1 MLEDAARWRV
11 TAAELQVCRVASQG
25 EGGRDALTWHALPH
39 AAPLV
44 DLQRRLESAATEN
57 EAITAALSTARA
69 ALAERDSNESRLL
82 AESAVLRAARTAA
95 EAEAAEHQR
104 KRLEAKSELVS
115 VAAAL
120 EAERRMSAAL
130 SSGLS
135 TTVLPRLDA
144 LCDGLHNL
152 SATLNPSAER
162 AALAADAEAH
172 LGGGHGGGSG
182 DFRDATDD
190 GDGFDDEVVGVA
202 DRRRGGGGGGGS
214 SAVDGSPLSAVAR
227 ALGGSGGAGA
237 MADSDGAIAAVVAAA
252 LRSILEDAE
261 LTLLTA
267 TRSAVA
273 LVRVSGGLS
282 AHHRDGG
289 GKGGGG
295 ALGGVSAGEGD
306 ADAGCCAWVSSLV
319 MGVGRSGSAPEGP
332 SRVSGGGGPGSSSA
346 GGPGGG
352 RRRLPWVEQLRQLH
366 VVAAARRSVAR
377 TLSKQQHAQG
387 QGGPQGGRP
396 ASRPPLGGAAG
407 SSVDGPSGSSASGG
421 GGGRAASSD
430 DGSDESSS
438 LVSAD
443 AGGR

>member
-1 MLEDAARWRV
+1 M
-11 TAAELQVCRVASQG
+11 
-25 EGGRDALTWHALPH
+25 
-39 AAPLV
+39 
-44 DLQRRLESAATEN
+44 
-57 EAITAALSTARA
+57 
-69 ALAERDSNESRLL
+69 
-82 AESAVLRAARTAA
+82 LRAARTAA

-104 KRLEAKSELVS
+104 KRLEAKSELVA
-115 VAAAL
+115 VASAL

-162 AALAADAEAH
+162 AALAADAEAQR
-172 LGGGHGGGSG
+172 GGGHGGGSG
-182 DFRDATDD
+182 DFRDAADD
-190 GDGFDDEVVGVA
+190 GDGFDDEVVMGGGA
-202 DRRRGGGGGGGS
+202 DSRRRGGGGGGP

-227 ALGGSGGAGA
+227 ALGGGGGGAGA

-252 LRSILEDAE
+252 LRSMLEDAE

-273 LVRVSGGLS
+273 LVRVSGGLA

-289 GKGGGG
+289 GKGSGSG

-306 ADAGCCAWVSSLV
+306 ADAGCCAWMSSLV
-319 MGVGRSGSAPEGP
+319 MGAGRSGSPPEGP
-332 SRVSGGGGPGSSSA
+332 RVAGGGGSSSG

-377 TLSKQQHAQG
+377 TLSKQQQAQA
-387 QGGPQGGRP
+387 GPQGGRL
-396 ASRPPLGGAAG
+396 ASRPLGGA
-407 SSVDGPSGSSASGG
+407 SVGGPSGSGASGG

-438 LVSAD
+438 LVSA
-443 AGGR
+443 ATGGR